1 MSITIIIIA
10 ITVIVS
16 FYAWNKPHI
25 MHKSMFNPYRVNA
38 NNEYYRFVTSG
49 FIHADQMHL
58 LFNMFTFYFFGSIV
72 ENIYQYYFGTM
83 GLVLF
88 VGFYLL
94 AIIIAD
100 LPTYFKHRH
109 NPHYNALGASGGVS
123 AIVFSSIMF
132 FPLNEICLFAILCLP
147 GFILGIIY
155 LLYSYFQ
162 GKKMGGNINHDAHFY
177 GAVLGIV
184 FSIVVDPSV
193 VARFFNQ
200 IMTFKIF

>member
-16 FYAWNKPHI
+16 FYAWKKPHI
-25 MHKSMFNPYRVNA
+25 MHKSMFNPYSVRS

-72 ENIYQYYFGTM
+72 ETIFQHYFGTL

-94 AIIIAD
+94 AIVLAD
-100 LPTYFKHRH
+100 LPTYLKNRH

-147 GFILGIIY
+147 GFILGILY

-177 GAVLGIV
+177 GAVIGIV

-193 VARFFNQ
+193 VGRFFAQ